1 MLNTIQDALT
11 FDDVLLVPAESSVLP
26 DQTTLDTF
34 FTAKIPLHIP
44 FVSAAM
50 DKVSEAR
57 MAITMAQ
64 EGGISVIHKNMSM
77 EEQARQVRSVKRF
90 ESGIVRDPLTVTA
103 DTSIRDLLD
112 MLHANQFS
120 SVPVT
125 DQKNNLVGIVTRR
138 DIRFE
143 QHLDQPISTVM
154 TPKERLITVREG
166 AAREEV
172 LSLLHKHRI
181 ERVLVVDEQFA
192 LRGMITVT
200 DILKAK
206 EHPQAAKDL
215 QQRLVVA
222 AAVGTSKTEQERI
235 IALIQAGV
243 DAIVIDTAHGH
254 SAGVIN
260 QVQWIKKNY
269 PDTQVIAGNIVTAQA
284 AHALVQAGADA
295 VKVGIGPGS
304 ICTTRIVTGV
314 GVPQITAI
322 ADVATALKNTSVKLI
337 ADGGI
342 RYSGDACKALAAG
355 ADTVMIGSLFAGC
368 EESPGEIE
376 LHEGRSYKIYRGM
389 GSLGAMAQGSKDRY
403 FQSNVA
409 AEKLVPEGIEGMVPY
424 KGSVVGILHQLTGG
438 LRACLG
444 YTGCADLEALHQ
456 SAQFMRISSAAM
468 RESHVHDVRI
478 SKEAPNYWREC

>member
-26 DQTTLDTF
+26 DQTKLDTF

-57 MAITMAQ
+57 MAITIAQ
-64 EGGISVIHKNMSM
+64 EGGISVIHKNMSI

-90 ESGIVRDPLTVTA
+90 EGGIVRDPLTVTA
-103 DTSIRDLLD
+103 DSSIRDLLN
-112 MLHANQFS
+112 MLQANQFS
-120 SVPVT
+120 GVPVT
-125 DQKNNLVGIVTRR
+125 DQKNNLVGIITRR

-143 QHLDQPISTVM
+143 QQLDQPVSTVM

-166 AAREEV
+166 APREEV

-181 ERVLVVDEQFA
+181 ERVLVVDDHFA

-222 AAVGTSKTEQERI
+222 AAVGTSKAEQERI
-235 IALIQAGV
+235 MALIQAGV

-254 SAGVIN
+254 SEGVIN

-269 PDTQVIAGNIVTAQA
+269 PDTQIIAGNIVTAKA

-322 ADVATALKNTSVKLI
+322 AEVAAALKNTSVKLI

-355 ADTVMIGSLFAGC
+355 ADSVMIGSLFAGC

-409 AEKLVPEGIEGMVPY
+409 TEKLVPEGIEGMVPY
-424 KGSVVGILHQLTGG
+424 KGSVVGILQQLTGG

-444 YTGCADLEALHQ
+444 YTGCADLEALHR
-456 SAQFMRISSAAM
+456 SAEFMRISSAAM

>member
-11 FDDVLLVPAESSVLP
+11 FDDVLLVPSESSVLP
-26 DQTTLDTF
+26 ENTNLQTF
-34 FTAKIPLHIP
+34 FTAAIPLNIP
-44 FVSAAM
+44 FISAAM
-50 DKVSEAR
+50 DKVSEAQ

-64 EGGISVIHKNMSM
+64 EGGISVIHKNMTID
-77 EEQARQVRSVKRF
+77 EQARQVRRVKRF
-90 ESGIVRDPLTVTA
+90 EGGIVRNPLTVTP
-103 DTSIRDLLD
+103 DFSIGALLQ
-112 MLHANQFS
+112 MLESNQFS
-120 SVPVT
+120 AVPVV
-125 DQKNNLVGIVTRR
+125 DQEKNLVGIITRR

-143 QHLDQPISTVM
+143 QHLDQPVSTVM

-166 AAREEV
+166 APREEV

-181 ERVLVVDEQFA
+181 ERVLVVDEQFG

-206 EHPQAAKDL
+206 EHPQAAKDT

-222 AAVGTSKTEQERI
+222 AAVGTAQAEQTRI
-235 IALIQAGV
+235 AALVQAGV
-243 DAIVIDTAHGH
+243 DAIVVDTAHGH

-260 QVQWIKKNY
+260 QVRWIKKNY
-269 PDTQVIAGNIVTAQA
+269 PDTQIVAGNIVTAKA
-284 AHALVQAGADA
+284 AQALVAAGADA

-322 ADVATALKNTSVKLI
+322 AEVAAALKNTGVKLI

-355 ADTVMIGSLFAGC
+355 ADTVMIGSLFAGT

-389 GSLGAMAQGSKDRY
+389 GSLGAMSQGSKDRY

-409 AEKLVPEGIEGMVPY
+409 TEKLVPEGIEGMVPY
-424 KGSVVGILHQLTGG
+424 KGSVVGVLHQLTGG

-444 YTGCADLEALHQ
+444 YTGCDTLPALYKT
-456 SAQFMRISSAAM
+456 AQFVRISSAAM

-478 SKEAPNYWREC
+478 SKEAPNYWREF